1 MSVIEPLDNSAVDES
16 LRQIV
21 EVLDD
26 GELPWEMPEDGWT
39 WTDETR
45 SDMRHA
51 AALMIQALEILKGAA
66 ARETPR
72 FCEWDLRTMH
82 PERTARSNVIPIR

>member
-1 MSVIEPLDNSAVDES
+1 MSAIEPHDNSAVDES

-21 EVLDD
+21 QVLDD
-26 GELPWEMPEDGWT
+26 GALPWEMPEDGWT
-39 WTDETR
+39 WSDETR

-51 AALMIQALEILKGAA
+51 AALLVQALEILKGAA

-72 FCEWDLRTMH
+72 FCEWDRRTTQ
-82 PERTARSNVIPIR
+82 PDRTARDNVVPFR

>member
-1 MSVIEPLDNSAVDES
+1 MSAIDPLDSSAVDDS
-16 LRQIV
+16 LQQIAD
-21 EVLDD
+21 VLDD
-26 GELPWEMPEDGWT
+26 GELPWEIPEDGWT

-51 AALMIQALEILKGAA
+51 AALMVQALEILKGAA

-72 FCEWDLRTMH
+72 FYEWDRRTTQ
-82 PERTARSNVIPIR
+82 PERSGRGNVVPIR